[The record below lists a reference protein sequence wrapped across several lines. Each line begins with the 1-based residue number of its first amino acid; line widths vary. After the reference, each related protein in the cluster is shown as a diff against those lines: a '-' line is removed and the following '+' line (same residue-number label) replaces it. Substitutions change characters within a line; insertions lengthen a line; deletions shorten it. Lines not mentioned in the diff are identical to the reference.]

1 MIIYSNLLKNVSLLE
16 NYIDKREVCFWKK
29 ILERLS
35 IKDAPF
41 NTEIKNNNVYYNGR
55 YISLLNSKDID
66 VIQFFMNVVGTK
78 LIFVNYYSWKNIK
91 KKTTKDDLIY
101 SFVLEKRKQYN
112 LDLKEHNKLLS
123 FIHLN
128 ITLKLI
134 TNENIILKVDKHTYI
149 ENINNLYIEK
159 NNDICNI
166 YLGEK
171 YEDDISVSSDI
182 SDLSTTSSTFVEL
195 DDFYKCCRNM

>member
-1 MIIYSNLLKNVSLLE
+1 MIIYPNLLKNVSLLK
-16 NYIDKREVCFWKK
+16 NYLDEREVCFWKK

-41 NTEIKNNNVYYNGR
+41 NTEIKNNYLYYNNKH
-55 YISLLNSKDID
+55 ISLLNSKDID

-101 SFVLEKRKQYN
+101 SFVLEKKKQYN

-134 TNENIILKVDKHTYI
+134 TNENIILKVDRHTYI

-159 NNDICNI
+159 NNDVCNM

-171 YEDDISVSSDI
+171 YEDDILEETDSSD
-182 SDLSTTSSTFVEL
+182 SSTISSTIVEIDEL
-195 DDFYKCCRNM
+195 